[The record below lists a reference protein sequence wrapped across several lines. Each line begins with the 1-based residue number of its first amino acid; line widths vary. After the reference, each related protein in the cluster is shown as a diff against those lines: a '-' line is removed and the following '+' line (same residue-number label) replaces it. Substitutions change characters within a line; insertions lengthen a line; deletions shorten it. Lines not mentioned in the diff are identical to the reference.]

1 MPAFNTAAVVRSLTL
16 ALLIPAVACSKKDD
30 AVVVD
35 TAAMMPPAM
44 PAPTALSVSSIET
57 GEGLNADMTLRDGTD
72 DFGVRDT
79 IYVLVKT
86 EGSATGSKLAA
97 KWTFQD
103 GQTVEESSQ
112 DISPAGGSVNHEF
125 HMQKATPWPA
135 GKYKVKIMLDGVS
148 AGTKDFEI
156 K

>member
-16 ALLIPAVACSKKDD
+16 ALLVPAVACGKKDD

-44 PAPTALSVSSIET
+44 PAATALSVSSIET
-57 GEGLNADMTLRDGTD
+57 GEGLNADMTLRDGTG

-135 GKYKVKIMLDGVS
+135 GKYKVEIMLDGVS